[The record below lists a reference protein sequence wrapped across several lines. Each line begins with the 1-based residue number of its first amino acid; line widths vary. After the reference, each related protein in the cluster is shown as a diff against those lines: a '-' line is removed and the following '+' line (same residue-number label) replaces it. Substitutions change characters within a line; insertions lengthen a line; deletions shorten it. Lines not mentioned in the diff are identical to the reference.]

1 MSQRPEIPA
10 DIIGEQVT
18 PEQCRVAIAAIDH
31 AAGDGASLVGG
42 VPVRVAVATLQDYC
56 EETAQKAGLLRE
68 GTAEGDTKEK
78 QIIYLV
84 TRKADEERLPV
95 RADNVEVRLTSQR
108 CVIIVKYTVV
118 LDFGVYKYDWK
129 VEHNVDRILF

>member
-1 MSQRPEIPA
+1 MAKNSERGEGKAGCVIGL
-10 DIIGEQVT
+10 IIL
-18 PEQCRVAIAAIDH
+18 AIALWI
-31 AAGDGASLVGG
+31 GIKV
-42 VPVRVAVATLQDYC
+42 VPVRVAVASLQDYC

-95 RADNVEVRLTSQR
+95 KADNIEVRITSQR